1 MTDVFLFDL
10 DGDDK
15 PDLGVVMGPESK
27 MGEVGGFVDFY
38 IPAEGGKMAK
48 VDGAAITFP
57 DYIDYIETGGK
68 EMITF
73 PDYIDYI
80 GKGED
85 GPQGAWLSA
94 VRPAITWDYNGE
106 SGKEG
111 AETWANEADALI
123 FLIG

>member
-1 MTDVFLFDL
+1 MTDVFIFDL
-10 DGDDK
+10 DGDNK
-15 PDLGVVMGPESK
+15 PDLSVVMGPESK
-27 MGEVGGFVDFY
+27 MGEVGGE
-38 IPAEGGKMAK
+38 A
-48 VDGAAITFP
+48 
-57 DYIDYIETGGK
+57 
-68 EMITF
+68 ITF

-85 GPQGAWLSA
+85 GPEGAWLA
-94 VRPAITWDYNGE
+94 AIRPAITWDYNGE